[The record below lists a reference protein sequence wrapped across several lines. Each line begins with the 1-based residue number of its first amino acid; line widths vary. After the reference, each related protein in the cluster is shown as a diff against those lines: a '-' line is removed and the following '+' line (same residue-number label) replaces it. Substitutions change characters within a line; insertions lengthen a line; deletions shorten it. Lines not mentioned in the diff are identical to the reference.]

1 MGLELIQKTTSI
13 NAKEIINDLTVN
25 YSYTIENNAVL
36 TCSASVSNGVN
47 NMTVSSNNGNV
58 FVVHINETADS
69 NLNTIVELI
78 EDTISLIF
86 TDYTMM

>member
-47 NMTVSSNNGNV
+47 NMTVSSNDGNV
-58 FVVHINETADS
+58 FVVYINETADS